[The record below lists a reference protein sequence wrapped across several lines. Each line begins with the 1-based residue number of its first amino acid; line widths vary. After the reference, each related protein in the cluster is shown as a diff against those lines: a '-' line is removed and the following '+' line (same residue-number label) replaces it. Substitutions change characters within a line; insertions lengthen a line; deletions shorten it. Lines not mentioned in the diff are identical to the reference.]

1 VRSCSPSRRETDV
14 AADSRVRTRAR
25 LTKTGRRAYAA
36 HVAALQRIVAGAAA
50 IAPGL
55 QAGEPI
61 AAIGDD

>member
-1 VRSCSPSRRETDV
+1 
-14 AADSRVRTRAR
+14 VRTRAR